1 MISQSG
7 INTATQKAGENTN
20 EEKQTITTGSECVQQ
35 LKNNEVLPVLHAVM
49 GHWPACGTWSLPY
62 TLHAVFVWGLHFPEA
77 AGIRRG
83 ALQIVGGYFC
93 TSLYTVFP
101 GKSDAFCL

>member
-20 EEKQTITTGSECVQQ
+20 EEKQMITTGSECVQQ

-49 GHWPACGTWSLPY
+49 GH
-62 TLHAVFVWGLHFPEA
+62 
-77 AGIRRG
+77 
-83 ALQIVGGYFC
+83 
-93 TSLYTVFP
+93 
-101 GKSDAFCL
+101 